1 MGMRQLVVITGK
13 TGAGK
18 SSLAAILHKKMGYH
32 SIKTSSLVKDICFSR
47 GLCST
52 DRIFLQEYGDE
63 LDKET
68 DYTWIADEL
77 KKCSGTLPKEQG
89 IVVDN
94 IRNPG
99 QLAKIRACPDWK
111 ILHIHLYA
119 TQDIIESRFYGKHQ
133 GTEETTTIDY
143 SEADLLKDNSDVEV
157 FKNDADL
164 RIWTTRSDEDDLFA
178 RIAPRLGGYAP
189 PIGQCVDVL
198 IGGQY
203 GSEGKGHLAAYLA
216 KEYDVL
222 VRVGGP
228 NAGHKVSSKSGVFTY
243 HHLPSGCKDTN
254 AEVLLGP
261 GMTLR
266 PNDLL
271 TEIKECNI
279 SPGNIFID
287 PQAMIIEEEDIQSER
302 ELVSSIASTG
312 RGGGAAAARRIM
324 CRKTGGVRLARDC
337 EELKPYI
344 GATLERLELAYQ
356 RRKSILLEGTQGSG
370 LSIFHGQYP
379 YVTSR
384 DTNVAGCLAEA
395 GIAPTRVR
403 RIIMVVRTHPI
414 RVGNPDDTKGS
425 SGLLKHE
432 TTWEEIGKRAR
443 IGAEELRRAEKTST
457 THRLRRVGYFEWDQ
471 FRKACSLNAPTDI
484 ALTFTDY
491 LHPDNRNA
499 RRFEQLDDETIY
511 LIEELERVSQAH
523 VSLINT
529 RFPFNDDKSQDMR
542 SVIDRR
548 DWSGLWNPN
557 K

>member
-1 MGMRQLVVITGK
+1 MRQIVVVTGK
-13 TGAGK
+13 TSTGK
-18 SSLAAILHKKMGYH
+18 SSLAAILQKKMGYH
-32 SIKTSSLVKDICFSR
+32 SIKTSSLVQSIFASR
-47 GLCST
+47 GFCST
-52 DRIFLQEYGDE
+52 DRLSLQKNGDE

-68 DYTWIADEL
+68 NYTWIADEL
-77 KKCSGTLPKEQG
+77 RKFDDSLPKEQG

-94 IRNPG
+94 VRNPS
-99 QLAKIRACPDWK
+99 QLEKIRSHPDWK
-111 ILHIHLYA
+111 ILHVHLYA
-119 TQDIIESRFYGKHQ
+119 RQETIESRFYEKQHE
-133 GTEETTTIDY
+133 TEKESSIDY
-143 SEADLLKDNSDVEV
+143 SQADLLKDNSDIEL

-164 RIWTTRSDEDDLFA
+164 RIWTTRCDENDLFA

-243 HHLPSGCKDTN
+243 HHLPSGCKDTK

-266 PNDLL
+266 LNDLL
-271 TEIKECNI
+271 TEIKECNV
-279 SPGNIFID
+279 SSGNIFID
-287 PQAMIIEEEDIQSER
+287 PQAMIIEEEDIER
-302 ELVSSIASTG
+302 ERALVSSIASTG

-324 CRKTGGVRLARDC
+324 SRRKGGVRLARDC
-337 EELKPYI
+337 EELRPYI
-344 GATLERLELAYQ
+344 GSTLERLELAYQ

-370 LSIFHGQYP
+370 LSIFHGEYP

-414 RVGNPDDTKGS
+414 RVGDPDDPKGS
-425 SGLLKHE
+425 SGMLKHE
-432 TTWEEIGKRAR
+432 TTWEEIGKRAQ
-443 IGAEELRRAEKTST
+443 IGAEELKRAEKTST
-457 THRLRRVGYFEWDQ
+457 THRQRRVGYFEWDQ
-471 FRKACSLNAPTDI
+471 FRRACSLNAPTDI
-484 ALTFTDY
+484 ALTFADY